1 MITGQQ
7 VLVNFQV
14 ETKEGRG
21 EVRVSSIEQNR
32 PWSWVVLFRKL
43 RDDEWPWKRR
53 RDTSSPRLEPGQLY
67 ITTCSIATRRVYF
80 SRTRYRYECE
90 ESDRS
95 SKARIEL
102 SSIDV
107 NTRVLFYDWR
117 ESAAVRRTTA
127 CFVFVSLI
135 SILTIITIYKSGA
148 VTEKSVRK
156 MKLRNNANVKRL
168 KLLMLAGR
176 TR

>member
-1 MITGQQ
+1 MA
-7 VLVNFQV
+7 
-14 ETKEGRG
+14 G
-21 EVRVSSIEQNR
+21 ENQ
-32 PWSWVVLFRKL
+32 
-43 RDDEWPWKRR
+43 
-53 RDTSSPRLEPGQLY
+53 PRF
-67 ITTCSIATRRVYF
+67 V
-80 SRTRYRYECE
+80 
-90 ESDRS
+90 
-95 SKARIEL
+95 
-102 SSIDV
+102 
-107 NTRVLFYDWR
+107 
-117 ESAAVRRTTA
+117 AVRTTA

>member
-14 ETKEGRG
+14 ETKEGGG
-21 EVRVSSIEQNR
+21 EVRVSSIERNR

-53 RDTSSPRLEPGQLY
+53 RDTSSRLEPGQLY

-90 ESDRS
+90 ESDHS

-107 NTRVLFYDWR
+107 NTRVLFYGWR
-117 ESAAVRRTTA
+117 ELAAVRRGTTA

-135 SILTIITIYKSGA
+135 SMLTIITIYNSA

-156 MKLRNNANVKRL
+156 MKLRNNANCL
-168 KLLMLAGR
+168 C
-176 TR
+176 

>member
-1 MITGQQ
+1 MLATSRFTYICIWYTREHASTRRLFRFIDPSRMITGQQ

-21 EVRVSSIEQNR
+21 EVRVSSIERNR

-53 RDTSSPRLEPGQLY
+53 RDTSSRLEPGQLY
-67 ITTCSIATRRVYF
+67 ITTCSIATRHVYF

-90 ESDRS
+90 ESDHS

-107 NTRVLFYDWR
+107 NTRLVLWLERISRGSSRYNSLFPFRFVNFHPDDNYD
-117 ESAAVRRTTA
+117 
-127 CFVFVSLI
+127 L
-135 SILTIITIYKSGA
+135 
-148 VTEKSVRK
+148 
-156 MKLRNNANVKRL
+156 
-168 KLLMLAGR
+168 
-176 TR
+176 